1 MRVQFSKAV
10 LIFRSLR
17 FYWRTQLGVLL
28 GVSVTCAI
36 LTGALGVGNSVR
48 ATLRQMALAR
58 LGKTE
63 WALASSEHFF
73 RAKLADELAGDL
85 KATVAPVLL
94 LRGSV
99 AVPDGRAR
107 ANNAQV
113 LGVEDRFWVLGE
125 AQNMLAGS
133 RADEAVINEQLAAQ
147 LGVRVGDSLVVR
159 VEEPALVSR
168 DAPLSGRS
176 DAAVAIRVR
185 IGAVSGDAGFAR
197 FGLQANQ
204 VPPLSVFLPLA
215 TLQTHLKRA
224 GQANVLLTDA
234 KQGPDAAL
242 QLHWTLADAGLELR
256 NLADGRTR
264 ELRTERVFLD
274 PAVEAAAHS
283 LSSNAT
289 GVLTYFANEIR
300 CGTNATPYSFVTAV
314 GTSHRNDEVMINR
327 WLADDLGAR
336 VGDVVTLR
344 YFVIGARR
352 ELREATAQFR
362 VGTVVPLTKD
372 DSWMPA
378 YPGLA
383 DVHNCREWTP
393 GIPIVTERIRPKD
406 EEYWNIYRGTPKLF
420 LGLAA
425 GQQLWSNRFGRL
437 TAIRFPAAAGSP
449 ADIKRALQTKLDPA
463 TLGLFF
469 MPVRAQAVAASAQAM
484 DFGQLFIG
492 FSFFLIVAALLLT
505 AMLFAF
511 NLEQRHTEVGLLR
524 ALGFA
529 PRQIRRLLWYEG
541 LVVAGLGTLL
551 GVALGVFYTRL
562 TLWGLA
568 TIWQTAV
575 GAVAFHYHAAPTT
588 LALGVILSLVAAGVA
603 MAVVQRAQAQRAP
616 ADLLAGGA
624 AVEQGH
630 VPVRSRLGW
639 VVGLLGLSGAI
650 VLLLSAHHGRD
661 PEAAEIFFG
670 SGACLLLAGL
680 GFGQVLL
687 TALVRTARMAGN
699 LAALGRRNAA
709 RRRRRSLTT
718 ISVLASGV
726 FLLVAVSA
734 FQRDPRQT
742 AQERHSGTGGFALFA
757 QSALPIYDDL
767 NSPAGR
773 AVFGLSAEELRDVH
787 IVPLRLR
794 EGDDASC
801 LNLNR
806 AQQPRLLGVAPDE
819 LERRQAFSFLQTQAG
834 GGLGP
839 ARPTQSTVGRDGS
852 SRRWLLL
859 NQPQSDGAVPVIGD
873 EQTIVWA
880 LGKKLGDTLPY
891 TDEQGR
897 TFTLRIV
904 GVLASS
910 MLQGS
915 LLISEQNFVAHFP
928 TTGGYRAFLVD
939 ASAARAAEVSV
950 ALSRAL
956 QDRGLEVVL
965 AWERLAQFMVVE
977 NTYLGIFQVLGGLG
991 LLLGSIGLG
1000 LVVLRNVLER
1010 RSELALLL
1018 ALGFRRRDV
1027 QQMVLHE
1034 HWLLI
1039 FLGMLIGMLAAVV
1052 AIGPTWT
1059 ADGTSVPVGLLA
1071 TTLTGLLLSG
1081 LLWTWLATRAALR
1094 GPLLAALRNE

>member
-1 MRVQFSKAV
+1 MTTGK
-10 LIFRSLR
+10 LILRSLR

-28 GVSVTCAI
+28 GVGVTCAI
-36 LTGALGVGNSVR
+36 LTGALVVGDSVR
-48 ATLRQMALAR
+48 ATLRQMALSR

-63 WALASSEHFF
+63 WALSSSGHFF
-73 RAKLADELAGDL
+73 RAKLADELQGEL

-94 LRGSV
+94 LHGAV
-99 AVPDGRAR
+99 TVPDGRAR

-113 LGVEDRFWVLGE
+113 LGIEDRFWIMG
-125 AQNMLAGS
+125 AARNMLAGS
-133 RADEAVINEQLAAQ
+133 SADEAVINEQLAAQ

-185 IGAVSGDAGFAR
+185 IRAIAGDADFGR

-204 VPPLSVFLPLA
+204 VPPRSVFLPLA
-215 TLQTHLKRA
+215 ILQTQLKRA

-234 KQGPDAAL
+234 KQGTDLAL
-242 QLHWTLADAGLELR
+242 RRHWTLVDAGLELHS
-256 NLADGRTR
+256 LADGRTS
-264 ELRTERVFLD
+264 ELRTDHVFLD
-274 PAVEAAAHS
+274 PAVEAAATA
-283 LSSNAT
+283 LSSHTT

-300 CGTNATPYSFVTAV
+300 CGEKTTPYSFVTAV
-314 GTSHRNDEVMINR
+314 GSSQRKGEVTINT
-327 WLADDLGAR
+327 WLAEDLGAR

-362 VGTVVPLTKD
+362 VGGIVPLQKD

-383 DVHNCREWTP
+383 DVQNCRAWTP
-393 GIPIVTERIRPKD
+393 GIPIAMDRIRPKD
-406 EEYWNIYRGTPKLF
+406 EEYWNSYRGTPKLF
-420 LGLAA
+420 LGLAD
-425 GQQLWSNRFGRL
+425 GQQLWSNRFGRV
-437 TAIRFPAAAGSP
+437 TAVRFPATAGHAAGI
-449 ADIKRALQTKLDPA
+449 AQALRAKLDPA
-463 TLGLFF
+463 VLGLFF
-469 MPVRAQAVAASAQAM
+469 MPVRAQALAASAEAM

-505 AMLFAF
+505 AMLLAF
-511 NLEQRHTEVGLLR
+511 NLEQRNAEVGLLR

-529 PRQIRRLLWYEG
+529 PRQVRRLLWLEG
-541 LVVAGLGTLL
+541 FVVAGLGTVLGLVL
-551 GVALGVFYTRL
+551 GVLYTRL

-568 TIWQTAV
+568 TIWRAAV
-575 GAVAFHYHAAPTT
+575 GTATFHYYASPIT
-588 LALGVILSLVAAGVA
+588 LAVGVVLSLLVAGVA
-603 MAVVQRAQAQRAP
+603 MAIVQRGQAQHAP

-624 AVEQGH
+624 AVEQGR
-630 VPVRSRLGW
+630 VARGRLGW
-639 VVGLLGLSGAI
+639 WVGLLSLSGA
-650 VLLLSAHHGRD
+650 VALLLGAHHGRD
-661 PEAAEIFFG
+661 REAAEIFFN

-680 GFGQVLL
+680 GFSQVLL
-687 TALVRTARMAGN
+687 VALARTTQAASN

-734 FQRDPRQT
+734 FQQDPRQT
-742 AQERHSGTGGFALFA
+742 AQQRHSGAGGFALYA
-757 QSALPIYDDL
+757 QATLPIYDDL

-773 AVFGLSAEELRDVH
+773 AVFGLTDNDLRDVH
-787 IVPLRLR
+787 IISLRLR

-806 AQQPRLLGVAPDE
+806 AQQPRLLGVSPDD
-819 LERRQAFSFLQTQAG
+819 LARRQAFSFSDKNEHWA
-834 GGLGP
+834 
-839 ARPTQSTVGRDGS
+839 
-852 SRRWLLL
+852 LL
-859 NQPQSDGAVPVIGD
+859 NESLPNGVTPAIGD
-873 EQTIVWA
+873 EPTVGWA

-891 TDEQGR
+891 TDEHGR

-904 GVLASS
+904 GVLSGS
-910 MLQGS
+910 ILQGS

-928 TTGGYRAFLVD
+928 ATGGYRAFLVD
-939 ASAARAAEVSV
+939 APAARAAEVST

-956 QDRGLEVVL
+956 QDRGLEVAP
-965 AWERLAQFMVVE
+965 AWKRLADFMAVE

-1000 LVVLRNVLER
+1000 LVVLRNALER

-1039 FLGMLIGMLAAVV
+1039 VLGMVIGLVAAVL
-1052 AIGPTWT
+1052 AIWPAWT
-1059 ADGTSVPVGLLA
+1059 AADSSIPMTRLLA
-1071 TTLTGLLLSG
+1071 TLGGLLLSG
-1081 LLWTWLATRAALR
+1081 LLWTWLATRVALR
-1094 GPLLAALRNE
+1094 GPLLVALRNE